1 MVKEDVFNALKTE
14 LEITE
19 GEKLNETL
27 LLSKVES
34 AYQDVKETRCYPS
47 TYSESMIDDDM
58 EKFYSAIR
66 RIALYDYNQVGAEGQ
81 TSYNADG
88 TSIRYLNRD
97 KLFYGVLPIGGVT

>member
-1 MVKEDVFNALKTE
+1 MVKEDVFNGLKTE

-19 GEKLNETL
+19 GEKLDETL
-27 LLSKVES
+27 LKSKVEG
-34 AYQDVKETRCYPS
+34 AYQDVKETRNYPAS
-47 TYSESMIDDDM
+47 YSESMIDDDM
-58 EKFYSAIR
+58 ERYLSTIR
-66 RIALYDYNQVGAEGQ
+66 KIALYDYNQVGAEGQ